1 MKEEGLR
8 IRHVVLDVLKPHEPR
23 LSEFA
28 LYLAEFQGVSKVDI
42 NVEEMDQRTESL
54 RVVLDGVDI
63 DFEEL
68 REHMLRY
75 DAVIQSLDRVVV
87 E

>member
-1 MKEEGLR
+1 
-8 IRHVVLDVLKPHEPR
+8 
-23 LSEFA
+23 
-28 LYLAEFQGVSKVDI
+28 LAGVHGVSKVDI
-42 NVEEMDQRTESL
+42 SVVEMDQRTESL
-54 RVVLDGVDI
+54 RVIIDGADI

-68 REHMLRY
+68 REKMLGY

>member
-1 MKEEGLR
+1 MAEEGLR
-8 IRHVVLDVLKPHEPR
+8 IRHVVLDVLKPFEPR

-28 LYLAEFQGVSKVDI
+28 LYLAGLHSVSKVDI
-42 NVEEMDQRTESL
+42 SVVEMDQRTESL
-54 RVVLDGVDI
+54 RVILDGVDI

-68 REHMLRY
+68 REHLLRY

>member
-1 MKEEGLR
+1 MTEEGLK
-8 IRHVVLDVLKPHEPR
+8 IRHVVLDVLKPHIPR

-28 LYLAEFQGVSKVDI
+28 VYLAGLHGVSKVDI
-42 NVEEMDQRTESL
+42 SVVEMDQRTESL
-54 RVVLDGVDI
+54 RVIIDGADI

-68 REHMLRY
+68 REKMLGY

>member
-1 MKEEGLR
+1 MTEEGLK

-23 LSEFA
+23 LSDFA
-28 LYLAEFQGVSKVDI
+28 LYLAGLQGVSKVDI
-42 NVEEMDQRTESL
+42 SVAEMDQRTESL
-54 RVVLDGVDI
+54 RVILDGDDI

-68 REHMLRY
+68 SKHMLRY
-75 DAVIQSLDRVVV
+75 DAVVQSLDKVVV